1 MRPVPVAISAIVVLV
16 TVCAGVQAAP
26 LGLPGTVATYALNA
40 DPGDRP
46 AFEREGNLTVVEME
60 LALGPTESVDGR
72 EFQWVRLSFARL
84 NSQTYH
90 AWLLLDDWPRADHQ
104 PRVARYLW
112 QEPDWPDAVEFVN
125 EVTGEAQLPRI
136 SLWQHGW
143 PQSVDGGPLSVADG
157 AFPEAVQFQ
166 GYPFRRASRE
176 NGQSVEPPA
185 EATVVKLN
193 PDLIIGHMTRGT
205 DVHGKPYWALPDGK
219 YEYRKTTPEDHRR
232 HFEAGFNLFQATPR
246 TEWLTRSSAWDNNL
260 FWLMDDWPAQLYR
273 PNYWGRAIYVDE
285 PAIHNRVLNER
296 ADLAGK
302 LTPAQ
307 AVASL
312 HEKLNAS
319 LRPNI
324 GNYSQTWINTFI
336 DRQFGR
342 GNLWIVERDYPVWE
356 AIWTTAWYQL
366 AVDQGVSGIVDED
379 VVMGDLVES
388 YNRAFG
394 TQIPPT
400 IENACAIRVAVLRG
414 AARNFGKR
422 WGVAFY
428 SPTETRLKAASIPIL
443 YGRGASYFWVWT
455 GWVGIGD
462 NSGLPHSYQR
472 YYASLV
478 KQAQAANPRRDMD
491 RLLRAAKTCVVIP
504 YGYTFAPYPLQ
515 YLKWLHLERDSGS
528 GATYRQVLTNAAL
541 EVERCIR
548 LGIDFDIAVDD
559 AKFTATGYDE
569 VIRCR
574 EDGSVLVQTGGKE
587 TRLLSGREPM
597 RPDLGPG
604 PSIAIEVPEL
614 VPEAPGGIS
623 LSAVATAGAGEFENG
638 KPSVTWEVYGPDQGV
653 EMKSGEQIEL
663 DLPAG
668 GTYRVR
674 AAVAD
679 VFGRPAVA
687 WTTLDVLETRTDA
700 VAFPAEWAFQTDPG
714 DVGVQQGW
722 HRPEFD
728 DTGWRKIP
736 VPAWWETTAVG
747 AYDGYAWYRVR
758 FTVPEEMKGRE
769 LTLEFAGVDEGAWV
783 YLNGELI
790 GERSARSTGLAPVDF
805 WDKPFSMPANS
816 VRLGRENVLA
826 VRVYDSDKMGGIFR
840 PVRLLAGL

>member
-1 MRPVPVAISAIVVLV
+1 M
-16 TVCAGVQAAP
+16 
-26 LGLPGTVATYALNA
+26 
-40 DPGDRP
+40 
-46 AFEREGNLTVVEME
+46 
-60 LALGPTESVDGR
+60 
-72 EFQWVRLSFARL
+72 
-84 NSQTYH
+84 
-90 AWLLLDDWPRADHQ
+90 
-104 PRVARYLW
+104 
-112 QEPDWPDAVEFVN
+112 
-125 EVTGEAQLPRI
+125 
-136 SLWQHGW
+136 
-143 PQSVDGGPLSVADG
+143 
-157 AFPEAVQFQ
+157 
-166 GYPFRRASRE
+166 
-176 NGQSVEPPA
+176 
-185 EATVVKLN
+185 
-193 PDLIIGHMTRGT
+193 
-205 DVHGKPYWALPDGK
+205 
-219 YEYRKTTPEDHRR
+219 
-232 HFEAGFNLFQATPR
+232 
-246 TEWLTRSSAWDNNL
+246 
-260 FWLMDDWPAQLYR
+260 
-273 PNYWGRAIYVDE
+273 
-285 PAIHNRVLNER
+285 
-296 ADLAGK
+296 
-302 LTPAQ
+302 
-307 AVASL
+307 
-312 HEKLNAS
+312 
-319 LRPNI
+319 
-324 GNYSQTWINTFI
+324 
-336 DRQFGR
+336 
-342 GNLWIVERDYPVWE
+342 
-356 AIWTTAWYQL
+356 
-366 AVDQGVSGIVDED
+366 
-379 VVMGDLVES
+379 
-388 YNRAFG
+388 
-394 TQIPPT
+394 
-400 IENACAIRVAVLRG
+400 
-414 AARNFGKR
+414 
-422 WGVAFY
+422 
-428 SPTETRLKAASIPIL
+428 
-443 YGRGASYFWVWT
+443 
-455 GWVGIGD
+455 
-462 NSGLPHSYQR
+462 
-472 YYASLV
+472 
-478 KQAQAANPRRDMD
+478 
-491 RLLRAAKTCVVIP
+491 
-504 YGYTFAPYPLQ
+504 
-515 YLKWLHLERDSGS
+515 

-679 VFGRPAVA
+679 VVGRPAVA

-722 HRPEFD
+722 HRPDLD
-728 DTGWRKIP
+728 DSGWRRIP

-790 GERSARSTGLAPVDF
+790 GERSAQSTGLAPIDF

-816 VRLGRENVLA
+816 VRFGRENVLA